1 MRDARIPVERVFHT
15 GGRRGF
21 TLVEVLV
28 VIAIIGILV
37 GLLLPALQGA
47 RGAAR
52 KTQCGNNLRQ
62 LASATQQFHE
72 RADSLPVYWGSMKS
86 TGEDKFAGWLIHLLP
101 ELDQQAAYDFF
112 PSSGMTGTRYRWD
125 WTGVMLPA
133 EPESN
138 PYVPGTWET
147 VEVGKVKVPGGG
159 EAPIFETRLVGRVG
173 NPALPE
179 RREYGWVPN
188 GTITGFSFNAN
199 LADAQEKI
207 PPFSFL
213 QCTDDASDI
222 PANGRVPIQSKTGAA
237 SPWESELWSL
247 TNYQANA
254 HVFLKFASE
263 RWTVANRPAP
273 ADMPFRGL
281 FKEPVAADNF
291 PYHHLR
297 SGTTGLRARKLDHV
311 TDGLSNTLM
320 FAEGMRQ
327 CGGGDTYRVAL
338 LPAVHQTHEHAFGIE
353 ASFYDPV
360 TNSVFPGSSID
371 KTWGNTLMFQTTPS
385 VQDCNQLRVQAN
397 HGPFLMTAMCD
408 GSIRAISSSVSRREA
423 VAAGASGRENFL
435 GSKSG
440 TARTSNAYSPDS
452 RGANSPDNN
461 KDGIPDNDADGIWDM
476 LMVPTDPPGNVLSNT
491 GEIGKEK

>member
-1 MRDARIPVERVFHT
+1 MRDARIAVERVFHT

-52 KTQCGNNLRQ
+52 KAQCGNNLRQ
-62 LASATQQFHE
+62 LASATQQFHD

-112 PSSGMTGTRYRWD
+112 PSSGMTSTRYVWGE
-125 WTGVMLPA
+125 TGVVLPA
-133 EPESN
+133 VAQTN

-147 VEVGKVKVPGGG
+147 VKVGEISVPGGG
-159 EAPIFETRLVGRVG
+159 VTDIFETRLVGAVG
-173 NPALPE
+173 HPAYPE
-179 RREYGWVPN
+179 RKEYGWVPN
-188 GTITGFSFNAN
+188 GTITGFSFNAT

-222 PANGRVPIQSKTGAA
+222 PANGRVPIKSKTGGA
-237 SPWESELWSL
+237 SPWASKLWSL

-254 HVFLKFASE
+254 HVFLKFGSP
-263 RWTVANRPAP
+263 RWTVANTATI
-273 ADMPFRGL
+273 PFRGL
-281 FKEPVAADNF
+281 FEPPVAADNQ

-297 SGTTGLRARKLDHV
+297 SGTTGLRARKLEHV

-327 CGGGDTYRVAL
+327 CGGGDSYRVAL

-360 TNSVFPGSSID
+360 TNKVFPGSSID

-435 GSKSG
+435 GSSG
-440 TARTSNAYSPDS
+440 ANASTSPAYSPDS
-452 RGANSPDNN
+452 RGANSLLNN
-461 KDGIPDNDADGIWDM
+461 ADGIWDM

>member
-52 KTQCGNNLRQ
+52 KTQCGNNLKQ

-147 VEVGKVKVPGGG
+147 VKVGEVSVPGGG
-159 EAPIFETRLVGRVG
+159 VTAIFETRLVGRVG
-173 NPALPE
+173 NPELPE

-188 GTITGFSFNAN
+188 GAITGFSFNAN

-222 PANGRVPIQSKTGAA
+222 PANGRVPIQSRTGGATGFG
-237 SPWESELWSL
+237 STLWSL

-254 HVFLKFASE
+254 HVFLKFASG

-371 KTWGNTLMFQTTPS
+371 RTWGNTLMFQTTPS

-435 GSKSG
+435 GSSG
-440 TARTSNAYSPDS
+440 AIARTSLAYSPDS
-452 RGANSPDNN
+452 RGANNAL
-461 KDGIPDNDADGIWDM
+461 NDADGIWDM